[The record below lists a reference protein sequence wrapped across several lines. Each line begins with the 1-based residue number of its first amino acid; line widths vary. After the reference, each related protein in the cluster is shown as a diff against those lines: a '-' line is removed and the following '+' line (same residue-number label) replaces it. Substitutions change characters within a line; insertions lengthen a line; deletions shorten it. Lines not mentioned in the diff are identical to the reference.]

1 MHMSLLLA
9 THIALKFS
17 IITFGVAMVRYQ
29 DQDVNWNL
37 HAAIEYNN
45 RIHTVQAAIRFT
57 YAQIQFRVAYLPSLA
72 SVLSAWQIFHSTN

>member
-1 MHMSLLLA
+1 MSLLLA
-9 THIALKFS
+9 THITLKFS
-17 IITFGVAMVRYQ
+17 IAIFGVFMVIYQ

-37 HAAIEYNN
+37 HATIEYNKH
-45 RIHTVQAAIRFT
+45 IHTVQAAIRFA